1 MKKITTVAAALAL
14 MTSSLLPTSVLAQEG
29 QLNLPEFQNLGDGS
43 ENLALNMKVSASSN
57 EGTAGRFENA
67 AVDGNMSTRW
77 ASRAGTNDSDVDQ
90 TWYCVDLGKVM
101 DINKIDI
108 HWESRPNK
116 FKIQISEDGEQWR
129 DLGDVIDNGELQEGE
144 PNAKLNTLD
153 DFGTVKARFVKMQG
167 IERRRHETNGNT
179 GYSIYE
185 IEVYGPAWSDE
196 TFVNE
201 YLDQLSV
208 PSRMTQ
214 DTLLPIADDDYGVN
228 VSWESD
234 SDALTIDAQGNVSVV
249 RGEQEQKVT
258 LKAIVTRN
266 EAVAEKVYEVTI
278 PSNQPA
284 DYSIYPVPASMKE
297 KDGTLIPDQEVT
309 LVMEDEV
316 DDYTKQ
322 HIYRVL
328 EENGM
333 SYSMA
338 AEPDAEGSSASRM
351 EKALPMI
358 TLQKSTMIA
367 ASLPTRAKAM
377 CSMSMKRS
385 IPSPSWAMRTPERLT
400 VWIRSIRC
408 SIRAKASSRKC

>member
-1 MKKITTVAAALAL
+1 M
-14 MTSSLLPTSVLAQEG
+14 
-29 QLNLPEFQNLGDGS
+29 
-43 ENLALNMKVSASSN
+43 
-57 EGTAGRFENA
+57 
-67 AVDGNMSTRW
+67 
-77 ASRAGTNDSDVDQ
+77 
-90 TWYCVDLGKVM
+90 
-101 DINKIDI
+101 
-108 HWESRPNK
+108 
-116 FKIQISEDGEQWR
+116 
-129 DLGDVIDNGELQEGE
+129 
-144 PNAKLNTLD
+144 
-153 DFGTVKARFVKMQG
+153 
-167 IERRRHETNGNT
+167 
-179 GYSIYE
+179 
-185 IEVYGPAWSDE
+185 YGPAWSDE

-322 HIYRVL
+322 H
-328 EENGM
+328 
-333 SYSMA
+333 
-338 AEPDAEGSSASRM
+338 
-351 EKALPMI
+351 
-358 TLQKSTMIA
+358 T
-367 ASLPTRAKAM
+367 
-377 CSMSMKRS
+377 
-385 IPSPSWAMRTPERLT
+385 
-400 VWIRSIRC
+400 
-408 SIRAKASSRKC
+408 